1 MRINNNLVAVPS
13 NAFEHKVLKMK
24 YKNLDGN
31 MPMFENLPNE
41 LVYQFLVWWHRPFFM
56 DSSLSECRIYKE
68 NGLWYFEYRDEN
80 GQYHDDTITAIPSNV
95 DCIINA
101 YRVLGKFRKVAAL
114 KRKYAWHHD
123 LRRA

>member
-13 NAFEHKVLKMK
+13 NTFEQKVLKMK
-24 YKNLDGN
+24 YENLDGN

-41 LVYQFLVWWHRPFFM
+41 LAYQFLVWWHRPFFM

-80 GQYHDDTITAIPSNV
+80 GQYHDDTITAIPSNI

-101 YRVLGKFRKVAAL
+101 YRVCGKFRKVAAL
-114 KRKYAWHHD
+114 KRKYTWHHD